1 MNCLSLAQTYDFLSQ
16 ILKDKKQIKVAA
28 KEKRQI
34 LKEEINQKSINL
46 NINDEED
53 DNDEEDNEDDE
64 EEEEEDGDEE
74 ELFED
79 DATVSMFGSAVSV
92 VVSDKIGDDEEDVDD
107 GMSISTKGS
116 ANSMHSKGST
126 SSRGGKVLSK
136 FDKAM
141 RKAKGMMGKKKKHNT
156 NFDRNDRGRN
166 GGRVHKSIKKKVEA
180 NKLMDKAM
188 GRKMGHKKRK

>member
-1 MNCLSLAQTYDFLSQ
+1 MTFLSQ

-141 RKAKGMMGKKKKHNT
+141 RKAKGMMGKKKKHNI
-156 NFDRNDRGRN
+156 NFDHIYFLKIIICCLYSFYLQINSNQSDSF
-166 GGRVHKSIKKKVEA
+166 KLILILILIIIISI
-180 NKLMDKAM
+180 AM
-188 GRKMGHKKRK
+188 KR